1 MSWFWRGFQS
11 AIFYY
16 VSCAPCTKLAYQR
29 RQRKNNKRARAEHMA
44 SEAEQGLYRHPSPFN
59 TNVYWKEEMAMG
71 PGPPQ
76 RKQRDQKERERERER
91 HKGDRGL
98 ATGGVGS
105 SAVTGASSADTVV
118 GSEATDGREVDQER
132 NSEDGWNR
140 RRYQR
145 EDEMLWGVH
154 VDGGSRKETPK
165 VGRSRTG
172 TASSAGSYK
181 YGCNPAVNDLHPPIV
196 STRPTNR
203 SEMRWMLQPPP
214 SARIMEGKEPANRS
228 RSGSGGSYGSGR
240 SNGSSRRM
248 DTNLGRQVGEKL
260 IEGRM
265 RRDASLD
272 TTPVTRAIS
281 KEDTTSG
288 QENIPPGQLHDTD
301 RRPSSGS
308 QISSTKS
315 TTSSRKPA
323 PPPLSIAP
331 DLRPP
336 ASRPPLSTINSTPDM
351 KIPASDVVANSK
363 LLRPA
368 LLPMDSSL
376 SSSLHNLQELVSPLS
391 LDMGSVGSPK
401 TLSATRRAS
410 SPLPEA
416 SFALPPTDVTEEK
429 ELGIPIV
436 EGRNPAKD
444 SWQLS

>member
-1 MSWFWRGFQS
+1 
-11 AIFYY
+11 
-16 VSCAPCTKLAYQR
+16 
-29 RQRKNNKRARAEHMA
+29 
-44 SEAEQGLYRHPSPFN
+44 
-59 TNVYWKEEMAMG
+59 MG

-76 RKQRDQKERERERER
+76 RKQRDQKEKERERER
-91 HKGDRGL
+91 HRGDRGL

-118 GSEATDGREVDQER
+118 GSEAADGREVDQER
-132 NSEDGWNR
+132 ISEEGWNR

-165 VGRSRTG
+165 TGRSRAG

-196 STRPTNR
+196 STRPANK

-214 SARIMEGKEPANRS
+214 PARIMEGKEPANINRS

-240 SNGSSRRM
+240 SNGSSRRI
-248 DTNLGRQVGEKL
+248 DTNLGRQVGEKF

-272 TTPVTRAIS
+272 STPVSRAIA
-281 KEDTTSG
+281 KEDATSA
-288 QENIPPGQLHDTD
+288 QVHIPPGQPHDTD
-301 RRPSSGS
+301 RRPSNGS
-308 QISSTKS
+308 QRSSTKS
-315 TTSSRKPA
+315 TTSSRKPP

-336 ASRPPLSTINSTPDM
+336 ASRPPLSTINSTSNI
-351 KIPASDVVANSK
+351 KLPASDIVANSK

-368 LLPMDSSL
+368 LLPMDSSS

-391 LDMGSVGSPK
+391 LDMSSMGSPK
-401 TLSATRRAS
+401 TLSAMRRAS

-416 SFALPPTDVTEEK
+416 SFALPPTDDTEEREFGHTDGGK
-429 ELGIPIV
+429 SDSGQGI
-436 EGRNPAKD
+436 G

>member
-1 MSWFWRGFQS
+1 
-11 AIFYY
+11 
-16 VSCAPCTKLAYQR
+16 
-29 RQRKNNKRARAEHMA
+29 
-44 SEAEQGLYRHPSPFN
+44 
-59 TNVYWKEEMAMG
+59 MG

-76 RKQRDQKERERERER
+76 RKQRDQKEREREKER
-91 HKGDRGL
+91 HRGDRGL

-105 SAVTGASSADTVV
+105 SAVTGASSADTVI
-118 GSEATDGREVDQER
+118 GSEATDGREVEQER
-132 NSEDGWNR
+132 SSEEGWNR

-165 VGRSRTG
+165 AGRSRAG

-181 YGCNPAVNDLHPPIV
+181 YGCNPAINDLHPPIV

-240 SNGSSRRM
+240 SNGSNRRM

-272 TTPVTRAIS
+272 SAPVTRAIS
-281 KEDTTSG
+281 REDTTSAQVHIPLG
-288 QENIPPGQLHDTD
+288 QPHDTD
-301 RRPSSGS
+301 RRPSDGS

-315 TTSSRKPA
+315 TASSRKPP

-331 DLRPP
+331 DIRPP
-336 ASRPPLSTINSTPDM
+336 ASRPPLSTINSTSNI
-351 KIPASDVVANSK
+351 KIPASDVVANPK

-368 LLPMDSSL
+368 LLPMDSST

-391 LDMGSVGSPK
+391 LDISSVGSPK
-401 TLSATRRAS
+401 TLSAMRRAS

-416 SFALPPTDVTEEK
+416 SFALPPTDDIEER
-429 ELGIPIV
+429 ELGIPMV
-436 EGRNPAKD
+436 ESQIPARD
-444 SWQLS
+444 SWQPS